1 MSKSDHPNLSSH
13 SYIIHDESLKSYAY
27 MNIGGKT
34 RLLCKIGNIDD
45 LRKSLD
51 WSRAQSLDIKI
62 LGGCSNVLIDDNG
75 WDGMIILLRDN
86 MNNIDIKN
94 NLIIAES
101 GAMLPKLSKIAAQSH
116 LSGLEFAIGI
126 PGTLGGALYS
136 NAGIKD
142 GSNIGSIIKNVTVLR
157 DGKPHVLELSQLQ
170 FSYRSSSLKNNNEII
185 ISATLV
191 LNHEEPGKIAKTM
204 SSIINYRKL
213 TQPASS
219 KNAGSI
225 FKNHHDFTAGE
236 LIEKS
241 GLKGYRYGGASVS
254 EIHANFIVNDNNAS
268 ARDVAALMLEIQ
280 SRVYKSSGI
289 FLEPEV
295 EWIGNKYIPEIFYQK
310 YSNKIL

>member
-1 MSKSDHPNLSSH
+1 MFS
-13 SYIIHDESLKSYAY
+13 IIIPTL
-27 MNIGGKT
+27 
-34 RLLCKIGNIDD
+34 
-45 LRKSLD
+45 
-51 WSRAQSLDIKI
+51 
-62 LGGCSNVLIDDNG
+62 
-75 WDGMIILLRDN
+75 
-86 MNNIDIKN
+86 N
-94 NLIIAES
+94 NL
-101 GAMLPKLSKIAAQSH
+101 KYLSFCI
-116 LSGLEFAIGI
+116 
-126 PGTLGGALYS
+126 
-136 NAGIKD
+136 
-142 GSNIGSIIKNVTVLR
+142 
-157 DGKPHVLELSQLQ
+157 
-170 FSYRSSSLKNNNEII
+170 SSLKKNSENNNEII

-280 SRVYKSSGI
+280 SRVYKSAGI

-295 EWIGNKYIPEIFYQK
+295 EEEPAPEIDEPVAG
-310 YSNKIL
+310 